1 VLRDYRNNTLI
12 ESERLM
18 THAPVANALGW
29 PAVAVPTED
38 GPRHL
43 LARPGDEP
51 ALLARAAAI
60 GLKRS
65 DIVAEPV

>member
-1 VLRDYRNNTLI
+1 
-12 ESERLM
+12 M